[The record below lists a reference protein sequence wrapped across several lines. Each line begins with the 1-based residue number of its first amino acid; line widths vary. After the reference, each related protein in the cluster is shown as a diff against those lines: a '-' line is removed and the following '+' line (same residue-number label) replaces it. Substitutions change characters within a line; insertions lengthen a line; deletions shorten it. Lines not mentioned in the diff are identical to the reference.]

1 MQVKEDVTEWQDC
14 SGERCRTFRRTAQRV
29 EAAERGTGIGERRC
43 ENKTVT
49 MAKCAPINCHY
60 VIADDGKECM
70 TTSKLANVS
79 LGCVN
84 SPHRG

>member
-1 MQVKEDVTEWQDC
+1 MKLQYP
-14 SGERCRTFRRTAQRV
+14 GRR
-29 EAAERGTGIGERRC
+29 
-43 ENKTVT
+43 TVT

-70 TTSKLANVS
+70 TTSRLANVS

-84 SPHRG
+84 LPSPRG